1 MVLMKIQ
8 DWLAVFL
15 VTIMWYDNKMCM
27 CVLVDVQCGS

>member
-15 VTIMWYDNKMCM
+15 VIIMWYDNMCM